1 MSHLRLDDLL
11 ARDVAVE
18 WFEGVAVLQ
27 LTCRALRAQ
36 GGSGSGFPS
45 AADILVG
52 PGGSIAISGQPSG
65 NGVQVAAH
73 LLARMLSE
81 DVPVRLRLALSQATA
96 MESAYASLTE
106 FSEALAYFER
116 PNPEAIIDALRQRAL
131 LAQPRIDAPA
141 ADEER
146 SMSRTSVAPRRS
158 HRLALVAVAVSAVAC
173 ASVWLLGGARASLL
187 ASREKV
193 EERSPSPAA
202 DTATRAH
209 LRRRPPSASTPAD
222 ASVPGTPK
230 IGVEATAVVA
240 TTGRESAP
248 DPQVRDELPSVSYLE
263 PSVLVDAVAPR
274 LMLTELSVPA
284 PTTTAGESLAE
295 DSNRIYS
302 RAESDVTP
310 PLNVYPKFPTQSPSP
325 DVSSRTMLEL
335 MIAKDGSVEHVKM
348 LTIPRNIHEFMLL
361 SAAKAWRFEPARL
374 GGRAVRFR
382 HTIALD
388 TRSAVWG
395 DQR

>member
-1 MSHLRLDDLL
+1 MSYVRLDDLL

-18 WFEGVAVLQ
+18 WFEGVAVLR

-36 GGSGSGFPS
+36 SGSGSGFPS

-81 DVPVRLRLALSQATA
+81 DTPVRLRLTLSQATA

-141 ADEER
+141 ADQER
-146 SMSRTSVAPRRS
+146 SMSPTSVAPRRS
-158 HRLALVAVAVSAVAC
+158 PRLALVVVAVSAVAC
-173 ASVWLLGGARASLL
+173 ASVWLLGGALDSLL

-193 EERSPSPAA
+193 EEQSSSPAA
-202 DTATRAH
+202 DTAPRAH
-209 LRRRPPSASTPAD
+209 VRRRPASASTPAA

-230 IGVEATAVVA
+230 IGVEATPVVA
-240 TTGRESAP
+240 TAGRESAA

-263 PSVLVDAVAPR
+263 PSVLAEAVEPR
-274 LMLTELSVPA
+274 LPLTEPSVPA
-284 PTTTAGESLAE
+284 PIE
-295 DSNRIYS
+295 DPNRTYS
-302 RAESDVTP
+302 RTESDVTP
-310 PLNVYPKFPTQSPSP
+310 PLNIYPKFPTQSPSS
-325 DVSSRTMLEL
+325 DASSRIMLEL
-335 MIAKDGSVEHVKM
+335 TIAKDGSVEHVKM

-361 SAAKAWRFEPARL
+361 SAAKAWRFEPARR

-382 HTIALD
+382 HSIPLEI
-388 TRSAVWG
+388 RSTVWG
-395 DQR
+395 AQR